1 MTKVSIIGSG
11 NVAQHLI
18 QAFQNKIVLDSQ
30 IELVQVF
37 ARNKKSLTH
46 LLDSNRITSD
56 YTQLQA
62 ADVYIIA
69 VSDDAI
75 AEVSSQLPFENQLVV
90 HTSGTVPLGSL
101 KNKNRRGVFYPLQT
115 FSKDKAVNFKT
126 IPICLEA
133 ENEKDLETLNQ
144 ITNAISDAVYE
155 INSEQRKA
163 LHVAAVFVNNFV
175 NHLYQMGN
183 EICDN
188 NNVPFEILKPLIQE
202 TANKIVSLS
211 PKEAQTGPA
220 KRTDLTTIEA
230 HQQFLTDENQSTIYT
245 ILTQSIQNNGKKL

>member
-18 QAFQNKIVLDSQ
+18 QAFQNQTVLNNP

-62 ADVYIIA
+62 ADVCIIA

-90 HTSGTVPLGSL
+90 HTSGTVPLSTL
-101 KNKNRRGVFYPLQT
+101 ENKNRRGVFYPLQT

-133 ENEKDLETLNQ
+133 ENEKDLQTLNQ
-144 ITNAISDAVYE
+144 IANAISDAVYE

-220 KRTDLTTIEA
+220 KRNDRTTIEA
-230 HQQFLTDENQSTIYT
+230 HQQFLTDKNQSTIYT

>member
-1 MTKVSIIGSG
+1 MTKVIIIGSG

-46 LLDSNRITSD
+46 LLDSNSITSD

-90 HTSGTVPLGSL
+90 HTSGTVPLTTL
-101 KNKNRRGVFYPLQT
+101 ENKNRRGVFYPLQT

-144 ITNAISDAVYE
+144 IANAISDAVYQ
-155 INSEQRKA
+155 INSDQRKA

-175 NHLYQMGN
+175 NHLYQIGN
-183 EICDN
+183 EICN
-188 NNVPFEILKPLIQE
+188 TNNVSFEILKPLIQE

-220 KRTDLTTIEA
+220 KRNDITTIEA

-245 ILTQSIQNNGKKL
+245 LLTQSIQNNGKKL

>member
-37 ARNKKSLTH
+37 ARNKKSLTQ

-90 HTSGTVPLGSL
+90 HTSGTVPLTTLES
-101 KNKNRRGVFYPLQT
+101 KNRRGVFYPLQT

-144 ITNAISDAVYE
+144 IANAISDAVYE

-220 KRTDLTTIEA
+220 KRNDRTTIEA

>member
-11 NVAQHLI
+11 NVARHLI
-18 QAFQNKIVLDSQ
+18 QAFQSNSK

-46 LLDSNRITSD
+46 LLDSNSVTSD

-90 HTSGTVPLGSL
+90 HTSGTVPLTTLES
-101 KNKNRRGVFYPLQT
+101 KNRRGVFYPLQT

-133 ENEKDLETLNQ
+133 ENEKDLQTLNQ
-144 ITNAISDAVYE
+144 IASTISDAVYQ

-220 KRTDLTTIEA
+220 KRNDLTTIEA
-230 HQQFLTDENQSTIYT
+230 HQQFLTDENLSTIYT
-245 ILTQSIQNNGKKL
+245 LLTQSIQNNGKKL

>member
-11 NVAQHLI
+11 NVVQHLI

-37 ARNKKSLTH
+37 ARNKKSLPH
-46 LLDSNRITSD
+46 LLDSNSITSD

-75 AEVSSQLPFENQLVV
+75 AEVSSQLPFENRLVV
-90 HTSGTVPLGSL
+90 HTSGTVPLTTLES
-101 KNKNRRGVFYPLQT
+101 KNRRGVFYPLQT

-144 ITNAISDAVYE
+144 IANAISDAVYE

-175 NHLYQMGN
+175 NHLYQIGN
-183 EICDN
+183 EICEDN
-188 NNVPFEILKPLIQE
+188 QIPFDILKPLIQE
-202 TANKIVSLS
+202 TANKIVTLS

-220 KRTDLTTIEA
+220 KRNDLKTIAA
-230 HQQFLTDENQSTIYT
+230 HEQFLTDENQATIYKL
-245 ILTQSIQNNGKKL
+245 LTQSIQNNGKKL